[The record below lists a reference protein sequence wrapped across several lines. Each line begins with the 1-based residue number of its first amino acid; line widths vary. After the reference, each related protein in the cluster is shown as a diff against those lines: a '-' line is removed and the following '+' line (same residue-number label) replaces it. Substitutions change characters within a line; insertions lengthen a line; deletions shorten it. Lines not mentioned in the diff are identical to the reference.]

1 MKFILRLSPP
11 SDGVSTVKSL
21 PCTQAAPP
29 FLMLWH
35 LIRWVSL
42 SCQGYLPS
50 LFLEYFSFL
59 NILKTVIRGREFTP
73 FNIFPPA
80 LIALKCITHS
90 VPPAGVKYL
99 PGFLLKL
106 SALPPAQFLKVSQ
119 PIPHLVFPLLCSCS
133 DINPVPY
140 LWTYSFL
147 VKKSCGRILRCE
159 NSAGSLGCNVQHAF
173 FFGANLLPAFIS
185 HSCF

>member
-1 MKFILRLSPP
+1 M
-11 SDGVSTVKSL
+11 
-21 PCTQAAPP
+21 
-29 FLMLWH
+29 
-35 LIRWVSL
+35 VSL
-42 SCQGYLPS
+42 LWKVCLARRQHLPFWCCGTLFAEF
-50 LFLEYFSFL
+50 LFLARGIFVVL

-106 SALPPAQFLKVSQ
+106 SALPPAEILKVPQ

-133 DINPVPY
+133 DINCVPY